1 MRYAVGLHV
10 LGTLIWVGGMFFAY
24 LILRPS
30 TASLDPAARLA
41 LWRAVLG
48 RFFAW
53 VWVCVVVML
62 ASGFA
67 MLFIAFGSTALAPG
81 YARLM
86 MTLGIVMAA
95 IFVYV
100 YFAPWREFRRAL
112 SDADAT
118 RAQKSLGEI
127 RLLVAINL
135 ILGLATA
142 VIGASGPY
150 AF

>member
-1 MRYAVGLHV
+1 MRYAVALHV

-30 TASLDPAARLA
+30 TASLEAAVRLA

-53 VWVCVVVML
+53 VWVCVAVML

-67 MLFIAFGSTALAPG
+67 MLFIAFGSTGLAPS

-95 IFVYV
+95 IFLYV
-100 YFAPWREFRRAL
+100 YFAPWRDFRRAL

-127 RLLVAINL
+127 RLLVAVNL
-135 ILGLATA
+135 MLGLATA

-150 AF
+150 VF